1 MVISGYLNLSTA
13 LHTADWPCSFLWL
26 GFLAFM
32 EKKMHGSQSFNCFVC
47 FYFVNE
53 VQLLPLTS
61 EETLGIKQWK
71 DYIGNSQRSQA
82 LFPCCREC
90 ISPWWQ
96 YSLNPKARSGI
107 SLFPI
112 IKIWCYFW
120 LLFFKLC
127 GWRILTYSLVQ
138 DKLNNV

>member
-1 MVISGYLNLSTA
+1 MGTWIYPPLYTQLTDHAHFS
-13 LHTADWPCSFLWL
+13 D
-26 GFLAFM
+26 LAFLLSW
-32 EKKMHGSQSFNCFVC
+32 KKMHGSQSFNCFVC

-71 DYIGNSQRSQA
+71 GYIGNSQRSQA

-96 YSLNPKARSGI
+96 YSLNPKACSGI